1 MAEVV
6 ERFPHPTVAYAY
18 LEVRSKDAREA
29 VAMRDELRETH
40 PEYFGGEETLTPEQV
55 AEELGGGTWV
65 DEKPPAVTFDEI
77 AAKKAALMK
86 GSK

>member
-29 VAMRDELRETH
+29 VAMREELRETH
-40 PEYFGGEETLTPEQV
+40 PEYFGGETTLTPEQV

-65 DEKPPAVTFDEI
+65 DRAEQIEDQF

-86 GSK
+86 GSGK